1 MINLQKLIVSTRQSS
16 SPNKK
21 LQVEQKRLM
30 LKWFLQNWRKSI
42 LDKYKVKV
50 NPGAIRE
57 LDHIYEYIANEK
69 LAPENA
75 KGQVERI
82 KKSILSL
89 DTFPQ
94 SHQERNEGRYAG
106 KGYRQLLIDNYIV
119 IFRIDEQ
126 CKTVYV
132 VTIQYQGRNL

>member
-1 MINLQKLIVSTRQSS
+1 MQK
-16 SPNKK
+16 K
-21 LQVEQKRLM
+21 
-30 LKWFLQNWRKSI
+30 FLQNWRKNI

-50 NPGAIRE
+50 NPRAIRD
-57 LDHIYEYIANEK
+57 LDNIYEYIASEK

-82 KKSILSL
+82 KESILGI

-106 KGYRQLLIDNYIV
+106 KGYRQLVIDNYIA
-119 IFRIDEQ
+119 IFRINEPQ
-126 CKTVYV
+126 KTVYV

>member
-1 MINLQKLIVSTRQSS
+1 MN
-16 SPNKK
+16 
-21 LQVEQKRLM
+21 
-30 LKWFLQNWRKSI
+30 
-42 LDKYKVKV
+42 KYKVKV
-50 NPGAIRE
+50 NPRAICE

-75 KGQVERI
+75 KGQVGRI

-119 IFRIDEQ
+119 IFRIDEP

>member
-1 MINLQKLIVSTRQSS
+1 M
-16 SPNKK
+16 
-21 LQVEQKRLM
+21 
-30 LKWFLQNWRKSI
+30 
-42 LDKYKVKV
+42 DKYKVKV
-50 NPGAIRE
+50 NPRAIRE

-75 KGQVERI
+75 KRQVDRI

-106 KGYRQLLIDNYIV
+106 KGYRQLLIDSSIA
-119 IFRIDEQ
+119 IFRIDEP

>member
-1 MINLQKLIVSTRQSS
+1 MN
-16 SPNKK
+16 
-21 LQVEQKRLM
+21 
-30 LKWFLQNWRKSI
+30 
-42 LDKYKVKV
+42 KYKVKV
-50 NPGAIRE
+50 NPGAIRD

-75 KGQVERI
+75 MGQVDRI

-89 DTFPQ
+89 NTFPH

-119 IFRIDEQ
+119 IFRIDEPG
-126 CKTVYV
+126 KTVYV